1 MYQKLSLLAS
11 CLIVEV
17 RREIPKFNL
26 TVNRRKSG
34 ISLVDRDGAARQIN
48 AESLSATVYSGIL
61 AVQF

>member
-17 RREIPKFNL
+17 RRETHKFNL

-48 AESLSATVYSGIL
+48 AESSPATVYSGIPPER
-61 AVQF
+61 F

>member
-34 ISLVDRDGAARQIN
+34 ISLVDRDETARQIN
-48 AESLSATVYSGIL
+48 AEAPSATVYSGIL
-61 AVQF
+61 TVRF